1 MNRLIQVAKNTQKIT
16 DRRVFFLTFTR
27 GDAQNMIIDLNTD
40 GQLRLGI
47 TSDGSALP
55 VYSRATEIISGG
67 EKIAGTPFTLYDTGA
82 FYESFKISSI
92 DGDSVTIDAQTQK
105 PDKDLLEYGKIIGL
119 TDVSLTELVNFITP
133 IIRDIVIKEALK

>member
-1 MNRLIQVAKNTQKIT
+1 MNRLIEVAKNLQKIT

-27 GDAQNMIIDLNTD
+27 GDAQNQIIEFNTE

-47 TSDGSALP
+47 ASDGSSLP
-55 VYSRATEIISGG
+55 VYSKLTEIMSEGV
-67 EKIAGTPFTLYDTGA
+67 KQAGTPYTLYDTGA

-92 DGDSVTIDAQTQK
+92 DGDSVTIEAQTQK

-119 TDVSLTELVNFITP
+119 TDVSLTELVNFIIP
-133 IIRDIVIKEALK
+133 IIRDIVIKETLK

>member
-1 MNRLIQVAKNTQKIT
+1 MNRLIQVAKNIQKIT

-27 GDAQNMIIDLNTD
+27 GDAQNQIIEFNTE

-47 TSDGSALP
+47 TSDGSSLP
-55 VYSRATEIISGG
+55 VYSKLTEVMSGG
-67 EKIAGTPFTLYDTGA
+67 VKQAGTPFTLYDTGD

-92 DGDSVTIDAQTQK
+92 DGDSVTIEAQTQK

-119 TDVSLTELVNFITP
+119 TDVSLTELVNFIMP

>member
-1 MNRLIQVAKNTQKIT
+1 MKRGIEVARNIQKTT

-27 GDAQNMIIDLNTD
+27 GDAQNMVIDLNTD

-82 FYESFKISSI
+82 FYDSFKMSDVS
-92 DGDSVTIDAQTQK
+92 GDFVTISADTVK
-105 PDKDLLEYGKIIGL
+105 PNKDLLEYGDLLGL
-119 TDVSLTELVNFITP
+119 TEGNLSKLVDYIIP
-133 IIRDIVIKEALK
+133 IVRGIVRQEALK